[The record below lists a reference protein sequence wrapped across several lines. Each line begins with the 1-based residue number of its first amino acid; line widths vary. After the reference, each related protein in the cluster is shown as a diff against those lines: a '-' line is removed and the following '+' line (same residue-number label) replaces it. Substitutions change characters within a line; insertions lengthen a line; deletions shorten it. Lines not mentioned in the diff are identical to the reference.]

1 MCRRKQR
8 TTSFC
13 PRCGQ
18 NNEHLLHV
26 LICPSTEAIQLREK
40 LLSELII
47 WFKDNGTHPNIT
59 LFFQLGLKKWFTDQ
73 KYQWQIDSQMFSDEN
88 DTNDA
93 LNTQLQVS
101 WYYMLCGMLTE
112 NIVSLQQSFYN
123 DIDSK
128 RSAQRWAT
136 NLIKQLWNIIHQL
149 WLQRNEALHQ
159 EDSIYKLSR
168 LQILMN
174 SITNEYNYGLAD
186 LPSIY
191 SSYFNTPLPIILKK
205 SSKFLKR
212 WFLLIRS
219 AREATVG
226 DSPPDMF
233 SVKGHIR
240 N

>member
-1 MCRRKQR
+1 MVYRSKISVANRQ
-8 TTSFC
+8 
-13 PRCGQ
+13 
-18 NNEHLLHV
+18 
-26 LICPSTEAIQLREK
+26 ST
-40 LLSELII
+40 
-47 WFKDNGTHPNIT
+47 
-59 LFFQLGLKKWFTDQ
+59 
-73 KYQWQIDSQMFSDEN
+73 FSDEN
-88 DTNDA
+88 NTNKE
-93 LNTQLQVS
+93 LHTQLQIS

-159 EDSIYKLSR
+159 KDSIYKLSR

-212 WFLLIRS
+212 WFLLIWS
-219 AREATVG
+219 DREATVG

-233 SVKGHIR
+233 SVKGHMR
-240 N
+240 NWVRLTSTPKTFIYPVEQESETAVCPLIA